1 MNMKDIL
8 SNRKGFTIVE
18 LVVAIAI
25 VAAIMAPAA
34 KMSIQ
39 GITSFYREQEK
50 IELMESGQLALS
62 RISKQIRI
70 SDQELE
76 VDIENE
82 SLRVI
87 SSVGDFT
94 YSLNSNKQLLEGSN
108 AIAENVALFDVD
120 LSDSGNLLKIDLKLL
135 GPKYGQTI
143 DLKTSL
149 YLRNQ

>member
-82 SLRVI
+82 SIRVI

-120 LSDSGNLLKIDLKLL
+120 LSDSGKLLEIDLKLL

>member
-82 SLRVI
+82 SIRVI